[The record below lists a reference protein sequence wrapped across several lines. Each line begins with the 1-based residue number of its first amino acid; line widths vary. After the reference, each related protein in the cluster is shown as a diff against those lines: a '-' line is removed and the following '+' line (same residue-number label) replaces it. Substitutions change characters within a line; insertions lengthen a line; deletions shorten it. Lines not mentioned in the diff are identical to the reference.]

1 MKKILLLCVFLC
13 FFSCVTQADKVIKE
27 NQSTLNGTWELFETT
42 YSKNLS
48 KDFPEGIPTLTFD
61 ASENLSINGYDGCNY
76 IKTKAILKKDNHIEI
91 QKEMISTM
99 MSCEKNK
106 SEDFKK
112 WISESTIYSISETG
126 NVLKLING
134 EKSVTFHKV
143 VLGGKWVLNQI
154 FTSKS
159 SITKLYPYKK
169 PFINL
174 DIFSTKFTGNT
185 ACNMMSGKVT
195 MFQNTIKF
203 EHIVQTEMFCDGL
216 NEKIFSDALL
226 KVTHFKLE
234 GTKLVMFQKDKKILE
249 FIREI

>member
-1 MKKILLLCVFLC
+1 M
-13 FFSCVTQADKVIKE
+13 
-27 NQSTLNGTWELFETT
+27 
-42 YSKNLS
+42 
-48 KDFPEGIPTLTFD
+48 
-61 ASENLSINGYDGCNY
+61 
-76 IKTKAILKKDNHIEI
+76 
-91 QKEMISTM
+91 
-99 MSCEKNK
+99 
-106 SEDFKK
+106 
-112 WISESTIYSISETG
+112 
-126 NVLKLING
+126 
-134 EKSVTFHKV
+134 
-143 VLGGKWVLNQI
+143 
-154 FTSKS
+154 
-159 SITKLYPYKK
+159 YPYKK

-234 GTKLVMFQKDKKILE
+234 GTKLVMLQKDKKILE